1 MSKMTK
7 DSFRVLNGNEP
18 EEGTVTA
25 AAEKLADVIVEEKIN
40 LQTYASTKGLSW
52 QEKSRLQY
60 LVDSN
65 QTAKEQTVPA
75 WDKALKNC

>member
-1 MSKMTK
+1 MSKIIK
-7 DSFRVLNGNEP
+7 DSSRIP
-18 EEGTVTA
+18 EESEEGRVI
-25 AAEKLADVIVEEKIN
+25 EKLADVVEEKIN

-75 WDKALKNC
+75 WDEVLKNC